1 MKKILS
7 LLAIGFAA
15 ASLFAQSFI
24 SAIPYIDSDQGGTS
38 TAEIKYTDDNGIDVS
53 GTVTRAYIWGQ
64 AGMFLE
70 FDDELREA
78 INDAKV
84 FVLKITGDNKKY
96 RFWLN
101 TNDRPDG
108 NYNGFDFVAPA
119 KSKEFRI
126 NRASMKPEAF
136 SNGKKLDMSKL
147 VNLGI
152 KTMDRP
158 LPRYHL
164 VLESFKII
172 KKDGTEVVANFD
184 MSASK
189 TAKGGSASK
198 NVAPAAKNETAP
210 EKTANAEVEVKGET
224 APANVEAAP
233 KSEAAPA
240 NAEAA
245 PKSETTLADLGLA
258 EGASVLEIAK
268 AKQAA
273 GYKLDKAEKQAI
285 EEAEVLAIIQNLEMV
300 KIPGEKFEILK
311 TEVTQKIYKAVMG
324 ANPSKFKDENNPVEN
339 VSLYDVICFCN
350 KLSEKK
356 GLTPVYS
363 YKGTTDVT
371 KWNYTGYALY
381 GEITQDTSA
390 SGFRLPTRKEWDYA
404 AEGGEEYSY
413 SGSNKIDEVG
423 WYWENSNEK
432 THVVAQKK
440 PNGYGLYDMSGNV
453 CEWVW
458 DVELNFRD
466 VYWCSFCGGSYE
478 DYYTLSTRGYDFG
491 GTRSSTIGFRIVRNI
506 E

>member
-101 TNDRPDG
+101 TSDRPDG

-198 NVAPAAKNETAP
+198 SVAPAAKNETAP
-210 EKTANAEVEVKGET
+210 VKTANEEVESKGGT
-224 APANVEAAP
+224 APAKTANTEVES
-233 KSEAAPA
+233 KGEAAPA
-240 NAEAA
+240 NAEVEAKNETVPAKTANEEAA
-245 PKSETTLADLGLA
+245 AKSEATLADLGLA

-273 GYKLDKAEKQAI
+273 GYKLDKAEK
-285 EEAEVLAIIQNLEMV
+285 
-300 KIPGEKFEILK
+300 
-311 TEVTQKIYKAVMG
+311 
-324 ANPSKFKDENNPVEN
+324 
-339 VSLYDVICFCN
+339 
-350 KLSEKK
+350 
-356 GLTPVYS
+356 
-363 YKGTTDVT
+363 
-371 KWNYTGYALY
+371 
-381 GEITQDTSA
+381 
-390 SGFRLPTRKEWDYA
+390 
-404 AEGGEEYSY
+404 
-413 SGSNKIDEVG
+413 
-423 WYWENSNEK
+423 
-432 THVVAQKK
+432 
-440 PNGYGLYDMSGNV
+440 
-453 CEWVW
+453 
-458 DVELNFRD
+458 
-466 VYWCSFCGGSYE
+466 
-478 DYYTLSTRGYDFG
+478 
-491 GTRSSTIGFRIVRNI
+491 
-506 E
+506 